1 MQHPMLYFDAV
12 FRCYISMLHFDVV
25 FRCYIS
31 MLYFDVTFYVTFL
44 YYIHRLQN
52 FVLQLPAYFL
62 LYTHPV
68 CAETHPPNLSITF
81 LLVIPDFSDPL
92 GPGAKVLTFRVLC
105 PPATQFRIFYHTHIL
120 FARHPRLF
128 RCCTRHPRLFR
139 CCTSARSD
147 LDKKC
152 RNEKF

>member
-1 MQHPMLYFDAV
+1 
-12 FRCYISMLHFDVV
+12 
-25 FRCYIS
+25 

-120 FARHPRLF
+120 FARHRNIPVLHQTPPIIPVLHQ
-128 RCCTRHPRLFR
+128 C
-139 CCTSARSD
+139 
-147 LDKKC
+147 KK
-152 RNEKF
+152 RFG

>member
-1 MQHPMLYFDAV
+1 MLL
-12 FRCYISMLHFDVV
+12 RCNI
-25 FRCYIS
+25 RCYIS

-120 FARHPRLF
+120 FARHRNIPVLHQTPPIIPVLHQ
-128 RCCTRHPRLFR
+128 C
-139 CCTSARSD
+139 
-147 LDKKC
+147 KK
-152 RNEKF
+152 RFG